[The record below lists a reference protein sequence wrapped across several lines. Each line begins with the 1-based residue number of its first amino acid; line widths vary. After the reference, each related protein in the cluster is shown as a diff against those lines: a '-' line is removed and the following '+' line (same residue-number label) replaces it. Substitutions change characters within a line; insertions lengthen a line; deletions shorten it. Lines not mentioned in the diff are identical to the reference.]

1 MGWKDEF
8 IEMFMAGDL
17 KNFSAALELKR
28 EHIPKRLYRY
38 RSAMN
43 CPNIIE
49 EICEGEIYLAHPD
62 DMNDPFDAC
71 SLMGS
76 RQPAHY
82 FSNQETFRSGLQ
94 QHFGDEILE
103 QIFQSPNWYDE
114 LMHLVASESAPNNTA
129 EQEKIVQALVY
140 VSMKALADVNKSFN
154 KMVHMSSRFACFT
167 TKPDNLPMWNHY
179 AQSCSGVCLEYD
191 PQDITNVY
199 MINRLFPVLY
209 VDKLPDVVERTLGK
223 QEREF
228 GLMDYFLIHKLKDW
242 SYENEWRLIYNVGS
256 WYFAPED
263 VPESFWKQGKK
274 IQFVRPKRV
283 LLGPKIEEQYEKLIR
298 DASGYYEI
306 PVVKMLCTEY
316 GLQEI
321 SETQRDKTTPLP
333 QR

>member
-1 MGWKDEF
+1 
-8 IEMFMAGDL
+8 
-17 KNFSAALELKR
+17 
-28 EHIPKRLYRY
+28 
-38 RSAMN
+38 
-43 CPNIIE
+43 
-49 EICEGEIYLAHPD
+49 
-62 DMNDPFDAC
+62 
-71 SLMGS
+71 
-76 RQPAHY
+76 
-82 FSNQETFRSGLQ
+82 
-94 QHFGDEILE
+94 
-103 QIFQSPNWYDE
+103 
-114 LMHLVASESAPNNTA
+114 
-129 EQEKIVQALVY
+129 
-140 VSMKALADVNKSFN
+140 
-154 KMVHMSSRFACFT
+154 MSSRFACFT

-199 MINRLFPVLY
+199 TINRLFPVLY

-223 QEREF
+223 QKREF

-263 VPESFWKQGKK
+263 VPKSFWNQGKK

-298 DASGYYEI
+298 DACGHYEI

-316 GLQEI
+316 GLQE
-321 SETQRDKTTPLP
+321 SPETLADKTNPLP